1 MPSEI
6 GNQSVRSAGGEG
18 SSTFISEE
26 AVSQLI
32 VVSFDDDAQ
41 AEGLY
46 ADLVALDKKKVVR
59 LDDAVFVKK
68 DEAGKFTIDEKFHH
82 EKRSGTFKGAG
93 VGVIVGLIIGGPV
106 LGLAGGAIV
115 GRMIGK
121 HTDLGID
128 DGTIKSVAEELHNG
142 RTALFI
148 LGAAKHQPTVVDTF
162 AKYNGKII
170 QTSIDTDA
178 QAKLQKAL
186 DTTE

>member
-18 SSTFISEE
+18 GNTFVTAE

-32 VVSFDDDAQ
+32 VVSFADEAQ

-46 ADLVALDKKKVVR
+46 TDLVALNKKGVIR
-59 LDDAVFVKK
+59 LEDAIFVNKHDDGSYK
-68 DEAGKFTIDEKFHH
+68 IDEKFHH
-82 EKRSGTFKGAG
+82 EKRTGMLKGAG
-93 VGVIVGLIIGGPV
+93 VGVVVGLIVGGPI
-106 LGLAGGAIV
+106 LGLVGGAV
-115 GRMIGK
+115 AGRIIGN

-128 DGTIKSVAEELHNG
+128 EGTVKSVAEELDSG

-148 LGAAKHQPTVVDTF
+148 LGAAKYVPTVVETF
-162 AKYNGKII
+162 EKYNGKII
-170 QTSIDTDA
+170 QTTIDSEA

-186 DTTE
+186 DTAE